1 MESLTTSEAFAAGA
15 IAGSFIIGLL
25 IVLFIL
31 YIIEIIAV
39 WKIFKK
45 AGQPG
50 WKSLIPI
57 YNTYILYKIVG
68 LSFWKWLMLPA
79 VVVGL
84 LSTGSGILMDMGND
98 YSILGALLLLISLI
112 LEFVI
117 LIKFISKYAK
127 AFGKGEGFAIGLFF
141 LPNIFQLVL
150 AFGNA
155 KYVKPKNKKN
165 R

>member
-15 IAGSFIIGLL
+15 LTGSFIIGLL

-39 WKIFKK
+39 WKIFTK

-68 LSFWKWLMLPA
+68 LSFWKWLILPA
-79 VVVGL
+79 FIIGIL
-84 LSTGSGILMDMGND
+84 TLGSGFFIDKSGN
-98 YSILGALLLLISLI
+98 YSILGAFLLLIALI
-112 LEFVI
+112 IEFIV

-127 AFGKGEGFAIGLFF
+127 AFGKGEAFALGLLF
-141 LPNIFQLVL
+141 LPNIFQLIL
-150 AFGNA
+150 AFGRA
-155 KYVKPKNKKN
+155 EDH
-165 R
+165 